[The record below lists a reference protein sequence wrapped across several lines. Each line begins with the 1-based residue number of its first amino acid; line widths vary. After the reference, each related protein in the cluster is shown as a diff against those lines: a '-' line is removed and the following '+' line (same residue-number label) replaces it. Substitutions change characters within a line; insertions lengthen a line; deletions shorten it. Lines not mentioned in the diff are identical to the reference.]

1 MMQVN
6 FLVQLAVILRTILG
20 PWAQAPLAALTVLG
34 VSVLMALLTNLV
46 NRHFIDYDRMRRSRT
61 EVSKWQAMKKEAAA
75 ATDERVKRKLLL
87 KVKRRERYVMKL
99 QGNIGK
105 QSFMPMIVTLVP
117 FMLVYAIMN
126 GIFLND
132 TLIPGG
138 VVPTPVLYSPL
149 NFAQLLGGFGLG
161 FGYLPE
167 QGYPGVPLVVGQ
179 ALTYLMW
186 YILVSFTANFI
197 IQRIFGTSMT
207 PGTSIAR

>member
-1 MMQVN
+1 MQVN
-6 FLVQLAVILRTILG
+6 FLVQLAVFLRTLLG

-34 VSVLMALLTNLV
+34 VSVMMALLTNLV
-46 NRHFIDYDRMRRSRT
+46 NRRFIDYDRMKRSRT
-61 EVSKWQAMKKEAAA
+61 EVNKWQAMKKEAAA

-99 QGNIGK
+99 QGDIGK

-117 FMLVYAIMN
+117 FMLVFAIMN

-149 NFAQLLGGFGLG
+149 NFGQLLGGFGIG
-161 FGYLPE
+161 FGYLPG
-167 QGYPGVPLVVGQ
+167 QYPGVPLDVGQ

-186 YILVSFTANFI
+186 YIIVSFAANTI
-197 IQRIFGTSMT
+197 IQRILGTSMT
-207 PGTSIAR
+207 PGTSMAR